1 MAASVALYA
10 RPEIVR
16 KEQCAEAPAGRRSV
30 TYDGL
35 VAAAASPR
43 QGRLLRS
50 CPGADRPTRRLP
62 GGASGRCSG
71 RGASPWSGGRD
82 VRRTVR
88 CRSLSTMGV
97 HPVRFLVRSGVQP
110 SGVQPSG
117 VQPSGVRPSGV
128 RSPGSVVQDRPV
140 RPSGAARP
148 AVSCLVSA
156 RPSCG
161 VCPVP
166 GQPAVTLGSTPSD
179 GGLHGW
185 SGSGSVWPAGCPSG
199 SVDGCGGLDAGDA
212 AEVVG
217 RPRGA
222 CRSRVAGRVGE
233 SGVTALAGRCEFG
246 HRSA

>member
-117 VQPSGVRPSGV
+117 VRPSGV

-148 AVSCLVSA
+148 
-156 RPSCG
+156 SCG

-166 GQPAVTLGSTPSD
+166 GQPAVTLGSTPS
-179 GGLHGW
+179 GRGLHGW
-185 SGSGSVWPAGCPSG
+185 SGSGSGWRAGCPSG

-222 CRSRVAGRVGE
+222 CRSRVAELDRV
-233 SGVTALAGRCEFG
+233 ALRLRRRP
-246 HRSA
+246 RSAADRPGRPAWPGALVASD

>member
-117 VQPSGVRPSGV
+117 VRPSGV

-166 GQPAVTLGSTPSD
+166 GQPAVALGSA
-179 GGLHGW
+179 G
-185 SGSGSVWPAGCPSG
+185 PAGPSRLEWIG
-199 SVDGCGGLDAGDA
+199 FRVACRLPERLGRRLRGLDAGDP
-212 AEVVG
+212 AEVMG
-217 RPRGA
+217 RSGGGE
-222 CRSRVAGRVGE
+222 CRSRTWPGCARAE
-233 SGVTALAGRCEFG
+233 AAALDR
-246 HRSA
+246 